1 MKKLKKFEN
10 WIDDESADTNRRMAE
25 LDDNDE
31 NFNDYYDSDS
41 DPNEIEFINKLR
53 ELVKTYETKISNDSM
68 SQILHVFADGSP
80 TK

>member
-68 SQILHVFADGSP
+68 SQILHVFADGSS